1 MIPKDI
7 KIKNIMAIINATR
20 RVTLMSCYYIIGVR
34 MENRVNNAVKF
45 QEMLTKNGCKIKTR
59 LGLHEVSDDACSNDG
74 IIVLQPYGNK
84 EDVEALVKELNSL
97 EGITARYI
105 DLN

>member
-1 MIPKDI
+1 MQS
-7 KIKNIMAIINATR
+7 AAQE
-20 RVTLMSCYYIIGVR
+20 VCQMSCYYIIGVR
-34 MENRVNNAVKF
+34 MDNRIDNAVKF
-45 QEMLTKNGCKIKTR
+45 QEVLTKNGCRIKTR
-59 LGLHEVSDDACSNDG
+59 LGLHEVSENACSNDG

-84 EDVEALVKELNSL
+84 EDVEALVEELNSL